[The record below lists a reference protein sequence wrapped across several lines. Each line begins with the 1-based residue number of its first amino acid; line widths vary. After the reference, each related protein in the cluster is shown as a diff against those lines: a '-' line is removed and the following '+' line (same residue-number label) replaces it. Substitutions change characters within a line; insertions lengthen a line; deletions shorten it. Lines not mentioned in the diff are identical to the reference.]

1 MEILNQLATEYIE
14 KNTAQLPPLFMQLL
28 EHTNATHAKAHM
40 ISGLAQGQFLS
51 FISQMLKP
59 ANVLEIGTFTGFS
72 ALCLAQGL
80 AKNGVLHT
88 IELRA
93 EDAAVAQQYFDKSEH
108 ADKIKLHVGDAKEVL
123 TTLLNNWDLI
133 FVDADKVN
141 YIAYYELTLP
151 QLKEGGF
158 MVVDNTLFHGQV
170 LHENVTGKN
179 AIAIDAFNKHINED
193 DRVEQVML
201 TIRDGITLI
210 RKK

>member
-1 MEILNQLATEYIE
+1 MEIINQLAGDYIE
-14 KNTAQLPPLFMQLL
+14 KNTALLPPLFMQLL
-28 EHTNATHAKAHM
+28 EHTNTTHAKAHM

-59 ANVLEIGTFTGFS
+59 TNVLEIGTFTGFS

-80 AKNGVLHT
+80 TQNGELHT
-88 IELRA
+88 IEVRA
-93 EDAAVAQQYFDKSEH
+93 EDAAVAQQYFNKSEH
-108 ADKIKLHVGDAKEVL
+108 SAKLKLHVGDAIAVL
-123 TTLLNNWDLI
+123 PTLSNNWDLI

-151 QLKEGGF
+151 QLKQGGF

-170 LHENVTGKN
+170 LQENITGKN
-179 AIAIDAFNKHINED
+179 AIAIHTFNKHVSED

-201 TIRDGITLI
+201 TVRDGITLI